1 MIQAWPIRRT
11 SEWLGLWTRE
21 GSVGVL
27 SGQRGTV
34 QGLWQPCAVA
44 GVLQQHGGGTLAP
57 PAHGS
62 PRLSSFLRLLGP
74 PSCSLPH
81 RETDLASVTYSQE
94 LDPWKVKCALTP
106 RSPLVSD
113 IFLLSYWCDL
123 ISWTLWIVQWLLF
136 PLRTGCWEAL
146 R

>member
-1 MIQAWPIRRT
+1 MSFGHSGQGAAQHLTLLPIRGSPRCDTGRYRAHAHVRGWEIFQLQIPGNCHRHVTQAWPIRRT

-21 GSVGVL
+21 GSVRVL

-74 PSCSLPH
+74 PLMFFA
-81 RETDLASVTYSQE
+81 T
-94 LDPWKVKCALTP
+94 
-106 RSPLVSD
+106 
-113 IFLLSYWCDL
+113 
-123 ISWTLWIVQWLLF
+123 
-136 PLRTGCWEAL
+136 
-146 R
+146 